1 MRRYA
6 LVGGGTAHDDDD
18 DDDHDDD
25 DHNGDDHD
33 DVEGLHMIVQGL
45 SKVYEGNGE
54 GWFEVLKY
62 LALPIF
68 KIERCIAADEKF
80 S

>member
-18 DDDHDDD
+18 DDDLDDD
-25 DHNGDDHD
+25 DHDDDDHD

-54 GWFEVLKY
+54 G
-62 LALPIF
+62 
-68 KIERCIAADEKF
+68 
-80 S
+80 

>member
-1 MRRYA
+1 MMMMMMMIMMMMIIM
-6 LVGGGTAHDDDD
+6 VMIMM
-18 DDDHDDD
+18 
-25 DHNGDDHD
+25 
-33 DVEGLHMIVQGL
+33 EGLHMIVQGL